1 MTQGSPPQPPRSYRL
16 MQAVMGPL
24 LRALGMSCRDIT
36 ELSAA
41 RLDRRLTLG
50 ESMKLRVHTMMCALC
65 RPLPR
70 QFANLRE
77 LVRLAH
83 EDPPPDPDPGP
94 ELPAEA
100 RARIAASLP
109 SETDDRS

>member
-1 MTQGSPPQPPRSYRL
+1 

-41 RLDRRLTLG
+41 RLDRKLTLG
-50 ESMKLRVHTMMCALC
+50 ETMKLRMHTIMCALC

-77 LVRLAH
+77 LVRHAH
-83 EDPPPDPDPGP
+83 EDPSPDPVPGP
-94 ELPAEA
+94 ELSAEA
-100 RARIAASLP
+100 RARIAGSLP
-109 SETDDRS
+109 ADSGNAGNSN